1 MYKFCLKVQDFYE
14 PDKDIDNELKFNNHL
29 EYEDFDEGQDAV
41 LFVSI
46 AWIRV

>member
-14 PDKDIDNELKFNNHL
+14 PDKDIDNELKVNNHL